1 MGKLLKVAEAAELI
15 GVSQRQIRAWLKVGV
30 DPIPSVAVG
39 DSGRV
44 RLVIEDEVEEWLRR
58 RSEKGVGVS

>member
-15 GVSQRQIRAWLKVGV
+15 GVSQRQIRAWLKVGI

-44 RLVIEDEVEEWLRR
+44 RLVIEDEVEEWLKR
-58 RSEKGVGVS
+58 RSESGK